1 MSNSIDLID
10 LTKYMVFTKTRFLR
24 KQKTTMW
31 LILKFSDFE
40 IIIKILKSKL
50 TPLQ

>member
-10 LTKYMVFTKTRFLR
+10 LTKYMVFTKTRFLH

-40 IIIKILKSKL
+40 IIKILKSKL